1 MVTTMPS
8 FNWSTGLIDSV
19 TYLSSQ
25 NNQNT
30 SYLVH
35 IIFIPIVCNSWE
47 SFICAFVC
55 VCNFFKLAINL
66 RQKGGRMRV
75 GLEVEMGMGK
85 SCNYIIISKKQNSNK
100 NIGPKIKRRNKVISP
115 ITRKKWISWYNIN
128 KLYKSY
134 KWNKTKLY
142 KQRKMIILLQ
152 NHLKIRST
160 QIQKI

>member
-25 NNQNT
+25 NNQKS

-47 SFICAFVC
+47 SFIYAFVC

-66 RQKGGRMRV
+66 RQKGGCMRV
-75 GLEVEMGMGK
+75 GLEVEMRMGK
-85 SCNYIIISKKQNSNK
+85 SCNYIITSKKQNSSK
-100 NIGPKIKRRNKVISP
+100 KHRTKIKRRNKVISP
-115 ITRKKWISWYNIN
+115 ITWKKWTSWYNIN
-128 KLYKSY
+128 KLYTSY
-134 KWNKTKLY
+134 KWNKTKLH